1 MRSNSFARGN
11 LINHVTAHA
20 FSLFRRAG
28 RPWSRVLGD
37 ALVQPGPRQT
47 PLPLD
52 RAQRHAEVGGD
63 LLVRQPSEEA
73 QLDYLRLPWVGH
85 RELVEGVI
93 EEMMSSSRG
102 LDSASSP
109 SVTIVASR
117 LAAWRVRA

>member
-1 MRSNSFARGN
+1 M
-11 LINHVTAHA
+11 
-20 FSLFRRAG
+20 
-28 RPWSRVLGD
+28 
-37 ALVQPGPRQT
+37 
-47 PLPLD
+47 
-52 RAQRHAEVGGD
+52 
-63 LLVRQPSEEA
+63 RQPSEEA